1 MGVVLARARVAA
13 ARLVAGALPACAA
26 AALPACAAAALPAC
40 AAAALLACAAAPPPD
55 PASGRATAWGFLRLV
70 PREGVTPRAAASVS
84 PYADPALRDVE
95 FVGVA
100 F

>member
-13 ARLVAGALPACAA
+13 ARLVAG
-26 AALPACAAAALPAC
+26 ALPAC

>member
-13 ARLVAGALPACAA
+13 ARLVAGAV
-26 AALPACAAAALPAC
+26 PAC